1 MSNNNI
7 LSGSINNANDL
18 VEAFKQMRHIAKS
31 QMSESEFVEFQAKY
45 AEYLMEEANEQAS
58 EEGIDTSLGVYNF
71 KKGTL
76 LECLLDVYYDID
88 QLYHLDDDEE
98 VDEAEDW
105 ENDAF
110 DLDNDEEDEEEP
122 EYTVEQNLV
131 GTLLEGYNER
141 YEYITGSSKPQES
154 SAPKQASDNREIDK
168 ETKEQLN
175 RLINILESL

>member
-7 LSGSINNANDL
+7 LSGSINNADDL

-31 QMSESEFVEFQAKY
+31 QMSEAEFAEFQAKY

-76 LECLLDVYYDID
+76 LEYLLDVYYDID

-110 DLDNDEEDEEEP
+110 DLDEDEEEEEP
-122 EYTVEQNLV
+122 EYTINPNLV
-131 GTLLEGYNER
+131 DNLLEGFNER
-141 YEYITGSSKPQES
+141 YGYITGSSKPQDS
-154 SAPKQASDNREIDK
+154 SAPKQSSEDKEIDK

>member
-31 QMSESEFVEFQAKY
+31 QMSEAEFAEFQAKY

-76 LECLLDVYYDID
+76 LEYLLDVYYDID

-110 DLDNDEEDEEEP
+110 DLDEDEEEEP

-131 GTLLEGYNER
+131 GTLLEGFNER
-141 YEYITGSSKPQES
+141 YEYITNPQKNL
-154 SAPKQASDNREIDK
+154 APKQASDNGEIDK

-175 RLINILESL
+175 HLINILESL